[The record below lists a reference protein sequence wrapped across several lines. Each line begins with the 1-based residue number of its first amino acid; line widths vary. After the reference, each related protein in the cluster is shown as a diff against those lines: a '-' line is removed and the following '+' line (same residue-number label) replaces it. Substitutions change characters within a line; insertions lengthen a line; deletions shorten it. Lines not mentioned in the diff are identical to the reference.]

1 MYSTVYSR
9 SGQRLCLHPV
19 ANKTAS
25 ISPKKSY
32 FVTPCERNG
41 IKKILRGSTLAA
53 FKIRQG
59 LPVVFLRYNFC
70 FFQIFLLEKV
80 TQYMN

>member
-1 MYSTVYSR
+1 MTVFSR
-9 SGQRLCLHPV
+9 SGQHLGLHPV
-19 ANKTAS
+19 ANKTS
-25 ISPKKSY
+25 ISPQKSY